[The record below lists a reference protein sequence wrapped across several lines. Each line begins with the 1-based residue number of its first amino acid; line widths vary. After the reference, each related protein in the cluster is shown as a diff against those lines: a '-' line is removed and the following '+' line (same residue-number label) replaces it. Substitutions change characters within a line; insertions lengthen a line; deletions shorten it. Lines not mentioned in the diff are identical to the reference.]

1 MIKLIALDLDGTL
14 LRKDKSISPRTQQAL
29 QSAHAQGIEIVLASG
44 RPTVGIEPIW
54 AQLDIDA
61 PPNYMIS
68 FNGSLSTH
76 LPSKSTLLSKGLNGR
91 DVKKL
96 KSIIEK
102 IGLNIHAF
110 SESLGLIAP
119 ALNPY
124 TEREAEING
133 IEITLLDFDEL
144 DDDHPIIKVMM
155 VGESTALDAGEKL
168 LPPEL
173 MQTYTQVRSA
183 SIFFE
188 FLNPD
193 VNKGIALEAIAK
205 HKGISM
211 DEVISFGDAG
221 NDRAMLKLSGKGVA
235 MANADAET
243 KEIADLMTTSNEDD
257 GIALILE
264 PLLAQ

>member
-29 QSAHAQGIEIVLASG
+29 QLAHSQGIEIVLASG

-54 AQLDIDA
+54 SQLGIEQTA
-61 PPNYMIS
+61 NYMIS

-76 LPSKSTLLSKGLNGR
+76 LPSKSTLLSKGLRGH

-96 KSIIEK
+96 KPIIESL
-102 IGLNIHAF
+102 GLHIHAF

-119 ALNPY
+119 TLNPY
-124 TEREAEING
+124 TEREAEVNG
-133 IEITLLDFDEL
+133 IDITLLNFDEL

-155 VGESTALDAGEKL
+155 VGEPAALDEATTKL
-168 LPPEL
+168 PLEL
-173 MQTYTQVRSA
+173 TQTYTQVRSA

-188 FLNPD
+188 FLNPE

-211 DEVISFGDAG
+211 EDVISFGDAG
-221 NDRAMLKLSGKGVA
+221 NDRAMLRLSGTGVA
-235 MANADAET
+235 MANADPET
-243 KEIADLMTTSNEDD
+243 KKISDLITASNEED